1 MTAPLEFYF
10 DFTSPYGYFGA
21 EQIETLVAR
30 NGRTVNWHPV
40 LLGVIFKAT
49 GQIPLL
55 SVPLKGE
62 YSGRDLQRI
71 SRLTGIP
78 FKLPTPF
85 PVSTAAA
92 ARAFLFAGEADAAMA
107 KQLGLALY
115 RAFFVNGRNI
125 GDTEVVLDVCAEQ
138 GLDRAEAAIAI
149 ESQAIK
155 DQLRAGIVQAQGL
168 GVFGSP
174 YVIVDGEPFWGWDRF
189 PMIETWLQR
198 GGF

>member
-1 MTAPLEFYF
+1 MSAPLEFYF

-21 EQIETLVAR
+21 EQIEALASR
-30 NGRTVNWHPV
+30 HGRSVNWHPV

-49 GQIPLL
+49 GQVPLL
-55 SVPLKGE
+55 SVPLKGD
-62 YSGRDLQRI
+62 YSAHDLKRV

-78 FKLPTPF
+78 FQVPEPF
-85 PVSTAAA
+85 PVGTAAA

-115 RAFFVNGRNI
+115 RAYFVNGRNI
-125 GDTEVVLDVCAEQ
+125 GEAEVVLDVCAEQ

-149 ESQAIK
+149 ENPHLK
-155 DQLRAGIVQAQGL
+155 DQLRADIAAAQAL

-174 YVIVDGEPFWGWDRF
+174 YVIADGEPFWGWDRF
-189 PMIETWLQR
+189 PMLETWLQS

>member
-21 EQIETLVAR
+21 EQIEALASR
-30 NGRTVNWHPV
+30 HGRTVNWHPV

-49 GQIPLL
+49 GQMPLMD
-55 SVPLKGE
+55 VPLKGD
-62 YSGRDLQRI
+62 YSLRDLARI
-71 SRLTGIP
+71 SRLTGITFNTP
-78 FKLPTPF
+78 SPF
-85 PVSTAAA
+85 PVGTAAA

-115 RAFFVNGRNI
+115 RAYFVQGRNI
-125 GDTEVVLDVCAEQ
+125 GETEVVLDVCAEQ
-138 GLDRAEAAIAI
+138 GLDRAEAALAI
-149 ESQAIK
+149 NDQRVK
-155 DQLRAGIVQAQGL
+155 DQLRAGTAEAQAL

-189 PMIETWLQR
+189 PMIETWLQN